1 MKNVRD
7 LKDAYENKNVMVTG
21 GLGFIGSNLS
31 RQLVEL
37 GAKVLIVDSL
47 VPWQGGDLFNIHEF
61 RDKVRVNFSDIRNK
75 QAMNQLVQGQDF
87 IFNLAAQT
95 SHVGSMEDP
104 FVDLDINCRGHLTL
118 LEACKNFNP
127 KVKITYTGTRSQ
139 YGKIKYLPVDE
150 NHPLN
155 PTDTNG
161 ITKLAGEQYHL
172 LYHNAYGLKSVSLR
186 LTNTFGPRQLM
197 KHAGLCFVSWFIR
210 LAMDGETITIFGDGT
225 QKRDLNYVDDVV
237 SAILLVAADD
247 ASYGRVFNVG
257 SGVGITIKELTDL
270 IISVAGIGSV
280 NFVPYPEE
288 RKAIEIGDYI
298 ADITKIKELGW
309 SPRIELEEG
318 LKRTIR
324 FYEKY
329 KDNYWN

>member
-1 MKNVRD
+1 
-7 LKDAYENKNVMVTG
+7 
-21 GLGFIGSNLS
+21 
-31 RQLVEL
+31 
-37 GAKVLIVDSL
+37 
-47 VPWQGGDLFNIHEF
+47 
-61 RDKVRVNFSDIRNK
+61 
-75 QAMNQLVQGQDF
+75 
-87 IFNLAAQT
+87 
-95 SHVGSMEDP
+95 
-104 FVDLDINCRGHLTL
+104 
-118 LEACKNFNP
+118 
-127 KVKITYTGTRSQ
+127 
-139 YGKIKYLPVDE
+139 
-150 NHPLN
+150 
-155 PTDTNG
+155 
-161 ITKLAGEQYHL
+161 
-172 LYHNAYGLKSVSLR
+172 
-186 LTNTFGPRQLM
+186 
-197 KHAGLCFVSWFIR
+197 
-210 LAMDGETITIFGDGT
+210 MDGETITIFGDGT